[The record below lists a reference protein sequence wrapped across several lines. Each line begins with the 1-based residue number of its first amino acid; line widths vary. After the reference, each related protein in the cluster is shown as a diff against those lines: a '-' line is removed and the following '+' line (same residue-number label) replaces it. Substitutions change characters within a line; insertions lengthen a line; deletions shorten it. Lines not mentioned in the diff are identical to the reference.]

1 MNDYLKE
8 KIAVNL
14 IFSDSDINDVKK
26 SLLDMSDLMYFKSIV
41 EYLALNKYLSYDRKI
56 RIYSILSELR
66 NTYDDYRCDRLE
78 IINEMIRFLN
88 NQTKDKSDEFY
99 QIEMV
104 KRTNDTEFYNT
115 DIRNYISLIEISL
128 SFDYIVLY
136 SHNSDLLDMES
147 FNRDFLEYFIK
158 EKDLYLYSLNLI
170 LNENEEVITED
181 FKKRANIILSHI
193 KKSETSMLSK
203 FKYREYIKVLKKANK
218 KN

>member
-1 MNDYLKE
+1 MNNYLKE
-8 KIAVNL
+8 KIAENL
-14 IFSDSDINDVKK
+14 IFSNSDINDVKK
-26 SLLDMSDLMYFKSIV
+26 SLLDISDLMYFKSIV

-66 NTYDDYRCDRLE
+66 NTYDDYRGDRLE
-78 IINEMIRFLN
+78 IINEMIRYLN

-193 KKSETSMLSK
+193 KKSETSLLSK